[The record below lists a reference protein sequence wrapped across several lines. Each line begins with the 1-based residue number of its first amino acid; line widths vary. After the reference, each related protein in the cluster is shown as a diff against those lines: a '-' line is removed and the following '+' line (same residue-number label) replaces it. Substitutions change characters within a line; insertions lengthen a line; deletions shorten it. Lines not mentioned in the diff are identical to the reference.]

1 MHENIRNQPNME
13 AVIWTGCLRIFSV
26 IFSEK
31 EQEVDLKSLEKF

>member
-1 MHENIRNQPNME
+1 MHEDIRNQPNVE

-26 IFSEK
+26 ISGGK